1 MLWSVGYGPRP
12 VFSRATTSAHTPS
25 ASEAGS
31 TRADSASSPA
41 RSYANAPPMVAAR
54 SLAPGGSSITRYG
67 WSPALAQAHPP
78 RVLRRNGAQRTRR
91 RHTSPTSPDTHTKI
105 CGNPRPPRRRRNQ
118 VSGCRV
124 QGGSAEPIA
133 CDRPKVRPGRGRREP
148 DNWRGRRCH
157 AVQGRA
163 ARTAMCRD
171 MSVSSR
177 PRRSRDFWSTPM
189 AGLRARRCQAPLDMR
204 HRGFT

>member
-1 MLWSVGYGPRP
+1 MLWSVGYDRRP

-41 RSYANAPPMVAAR
+41 RNYANAPPMVAAR

-124 QGGSAEPIA
+124 QG
-133 CDRPKVRPGRGRREP
+133 
-148 DNWRGRRCH
+148 
-157 AVQGRA
+157 
-163 ARTAMCRD
+163 
-171 MSVSSR
+171 
-177 PRRSRDFWSTPM
+177 RRSRSRAT
-189 AGLRARRCQAPLDMR
+189 ARRAALDVVAASRTIGGAAGVMR
-204 HRGFT
+204 SRGGRQEPPCAGT